1 MAKTVGCE
9 QVDKEN
15 MAELLD
21 LRKEELSN
29 EDLVELE
36 KEP

>member
-15 MAELLD
+15 MTELLD
-21 LRKEELSN
+21 LRREELSN
-29 EDLVELE
+29 DLV
-36 KEP
+36 